1 MNLVIIRFLPEGSV
15 NAYSV
20 ISYVVAFAY
29 AVFIGVSEGMQPL
42 FGQSYGDKNVDDLH
56 YFKRWGMIVSLL
68 APPCATAH
76 GPPAPSLPYASKHGN
91 GQGRQCGNCGEQRDP
106 AQKGFDMLFRILI
119 VFLFR

>member
-68 APPCATAH
+68 AP
-76 GPPAPSLPYASKHGN
+76 S
-91 GQGRQCGNCGEQRDP
+91 
-106 AQKGFDMLFRILI
+106 
-119 VFLFR
+119 

>member
-1 MNLVIIRFLPEGSV
+1 MNLVIIRFLPEGNV

-56 YFKRWGMIVSLL
+56 YFKRWSMIVSLL
-68 APPCATAH
+68 APP
-76 GPPAPSLPYASKHGN
+76 
-91 GQGRQCGNCGEQRDP
+91 
-106 AQKGFDMLFRILI
+106 
-119 VFLFR
+119 